1 MSLNPAPIL
10 RPVYGETPDQVARS
24 VSEIIRIGA
33 VGINLEDGTPH
44 PERPIRSVEDAVER
58 IARRGRLPGPRMCRW
73 SSMQGLFFISNILA
87 MMKLALPR
95 PCDEVRLTWPRVPIA
110 SFRSA

>member
-1 MSLNPAPIL
+1 
-10 RPVYGETPDQVARS
+10 VARS

-58 IARRGRLPGPRMCRW
+58 RRP
-73 SSMQGLFFISNILA
+73 SA
-87 MMKLALPR
+87 
-95 PCDEVRLTWPRVPIA
+95 A
-110 SFRSA
+110 S

>member
-33 VGINLEDGTPH
+33 VGINLE
-44 PERPIRSVEDAVER
+44 EDAYVV
-58 IARRGRLPGPRMCRW
+58 AACV
-73 SSMQGLFFISNILA
+73 S
-87 MMKLALPR
+87 K
-95 PCDEVRLTWPRVPIA
+95 
-110 SFRSA
+110 